1 MPGLADRCVMT
12 EETRLIQGKEPG
24 SLNELRV
31 ANALD
36 KYKIEYIYQY
46 PIQGGYKV
54 RGGQIIDF
62 LLLHPWSLPLQV
74 FGEYWHEGELRG
86 GATIG
91 LAVLRSIFHRE
102 PIVIW
107 GSECETQEAADDAV
121 RRKVL

>member
-1 MPGLADRCVMT
+1 MT